1 MAMLN
6 NQMVYNYPSLA
17 PFGIEGNFLDK
28 AIYKRQICSIDF
40 IHTISAQNCGAF
52 AHEGCCLKKRFAS
65 MNHCNRMSYPLELA
79 FHPEIV
85 ALGQLKV
92 TAIWGY
98 MGLLGL
104 P

>member
-1 MAMLN
+1 
-6 NQMVYNYPSLA
+6 
-17 PFGIEGNFLDK
+17 
-28 AIYKRQICSIDF
+28 
-40 IHTISAQNCGAF
+40 
-52 AHEGCCLKKRFAS
+52 